1 MWIRHVTL
9 LHDGSLEINVHN
21 SFKFHK
27 NEEKKYNIFTVSFIW
42 SEMLFPKGQFKIF
55 PAPYLHSFI
64 VQTDPLKPVLVDCK
78 QTSSHYWCTVRG
90 PGMGPGTTEI
100 KLVKNSTFRAITFFF
115 FKSTHLIFSLIW
127 AQSNSIFQ
135 LKTPVRSWW
144 TNLTEIIS
152 FLLFFW
158 I

>member
-1 MWIRHVTL
+1 MLQKKMKKLADIHTILHNEIFFYVTPKKNVKATIVNKACHSFTWWITWDKR
-9 LHDGSLEINVHN
+9 HN

-64 VQTDPLKPVLVDCK
+64 VQTDSLKPVLVDCK

-90 PGMGPGTTEI
+90 PGMGPGTTAI
-100 KLVKNSTFRAITFFF
+100 KTVKNATFRI
-115 FKSTHLIFSLIW
+115 
-127 AQSNSIFQ
+127 
-135 LKTPVRSWW
+135 
-144 TNLTEIIS
+144 
-152 FLLFFW
+152 
-158 I
+158 